1 MNTLSSL
8 LNWIGNQ
15 FNIVH
20 ESFTITRTSGLTVNS
35 SLSSFVR
42 YGKVVN
48 ALIVVT
54 ASSTEIS
61 AGGNI
66 FVGTLTTQ
74 KLWPVE
80 NNARLVAY
88 IGQRPIVCTINTS
101 GGINVRNTSSTA
113 LTLAGDLYLAGT
125 YLIN

>member
-15 FNIVH
+15 FNLVH
-20 ESFTITRTSGLTVNS
+20 ENFTITRSSGLTVDS

-54 ASSTEIS
+54 ASATEIS

-66 FVGTLTTQ
+66 FAGTLTTQ
-74 KLWPVE
+74 KLWPIE

-101 GGINVRNTSSTA
+101 GGIVVRNTSSSA
-113 LTLAGDLYLAGT
+113 LALGADLYLAGT